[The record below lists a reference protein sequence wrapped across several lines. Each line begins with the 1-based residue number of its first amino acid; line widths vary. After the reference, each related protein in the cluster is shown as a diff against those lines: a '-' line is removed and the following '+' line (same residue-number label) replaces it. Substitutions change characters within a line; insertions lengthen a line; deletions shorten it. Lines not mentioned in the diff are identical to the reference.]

1 MSEFIAF
8 TCLLLILYFGVA
20 KVIITLL
27 PNLRNATAF
36 LVALISAYLF
46 SISLDNLWG
55 PLIGGLSLTILP
67 VVAGTAYGLAF
78 YSIARRLLT
87 KPNAARIAYFVIGAL
102 ASLAGFVGHK
112 HNLAV
117 GVSLILLGLFLPFNL
132 TAQSVPT
139 SGD

>member
-20 KVIITLL
+20 KVIIKLL

-46 SISLDNLWG
+46 SIALDNLWG

-67 VVAGTAYGLAF
+67 VIVGTAYGLAF
-78 YSIARRLLT
+78 YSIARRLVT
-87 KPNAARIAYFVIGAL
+87 KPNAARIAYFLIGAL

-112 HNLAV
+112 HNLVV
-117 GVSLILLGLFLPFNL
+117 GLSLLLLGLFLPFNL